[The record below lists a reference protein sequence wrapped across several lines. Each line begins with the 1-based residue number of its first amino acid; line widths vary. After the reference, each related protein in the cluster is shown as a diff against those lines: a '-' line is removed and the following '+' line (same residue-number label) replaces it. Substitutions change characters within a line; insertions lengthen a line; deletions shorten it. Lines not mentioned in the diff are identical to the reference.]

1 MTIVE
6 QIFPQFMVSFFEFL
20 ATPICLYI
28 QIWTIWHFLVGGLV
42 YYLIRK
48 EEKPLL
54 LLLGLLVLF
63 EFFEFGLS
71 YGFDFLIKMPF
82 ILKELWQ
89 DSFLDVVF
97 GFLGGFLVSLFLKIK
112 E

>member
-1 MTIVE
+1 MTIIE
-6 QIFPQFMVSFFEFL
+6 QMLPQFMIKFFEFL
-20 ATPICLYI
+20 ATPLFFSGI
-28 QIWTIWHFLVGGLV
+28 QIWTIVHIFAGFLIF
-42 YYLIRK
+42 YLIRK

-54 LLLGLLVLF
+54 LLLGLLILF

-71 YGFDFLIKMPF
+71 YCWDFFTGMPF

-89 DSFLDVVF
+89 DSFFDIVF
-97 GFLGGFLVSLFLKIK
+97 GFLGGLISYFIFK